1 MHNQVY
7 LELIKVCLENGGNPM
22 LRLTQGD
29 QELNALESAAEKGLE
44 KSLAMLKKHMAEK
57 EN

>member
-1 MHNQVY
+1 MGEIPCFALPRV
-7 LELIKVCLENGGNPM
+7 
-22 LRLTQGD
+22 D

>member
-1 MHNQVY
+1 M
-7 LELIKVCLENGGNPM
+7 ENGGNPM
-22 LRLTQGD
+22 LRFTQGD

-44 KSLAMLKKHMAEK
+44 KSLAILKRHMAEK